1 MQQRIFQL
9 EHDNTGCYI
18 VLFSMYADVGR
29 WEDVE
34 RVRSLMKEKGLQR
47 TEARSLVEL
56 HGKECSFVNG
66 DMPYPQGEKIHE
78 FSDELSKEI
87 GETFDEPRNLGVLV
101 LSASDTTVFPN
112 KHSVRL
118 AVAFGLI
125 SSEVGTPI
133 LVKKNVRVCNHCHH
147 ALKLISRYSRRKIIV
162 GDTKIYHVFSDGSCC
177 CDDYW

>member
-1 MQQRIFQL
+1 
-9 EHDNTGCYI
+9 
-18 VLFSMYADVGR
+18 
-29 WEDVE
+29 
-34 RVRSLMKEKGLQR
+34 MKEKGLQR

-66 DMPYPQGEKIHE
+66 DMPCPQGEKIHE

-87 GETFDEPRNLGVLV
+87 GETFDEPRDLGGLV